1 MIKSPQGYLWAVSSE
16 PNPGPENAANGPK
29 AVLQEAIDATAV
41 AYAGDSRLDVEQS
54 LRTELASRGIEQV
67 DDAWVSD
74 TVEKIRQGH
83 EVVVG
88 EHDGSVDEGQ
98 ELGG

>member
-1 MIKSPQGYLWAVSSE
+1 VSFE
-16 PNPGPENAANGPK
+16 PKPGHDDAPDGPN

-41 AYAGDSRLDVEQS
+41 ACAGDSRLDVEQS
-54 LRTELASRGIEQV
+54 LRTELASRGIDQV
-67 DDAWVSD
+67 DDAWLSD

-88 EHDGSVDEGQ
+88 EHDGSVDDGGG
-98 ELGG
+98 LGG